1 MSNFSERWAE
11 LPDLLA
17 GHMRLSASALF
28 IGVALSLPFGILAA
42 RRPKWRGSVLGVTAL
57 VQTIP
62 SLALLALMVPL
73 LGGRIGFVPAL
84 IALTLYGMLPVVHNT
99 VIGILEV
106 DPSLTEAARG
116 MGMTP
121 RQSLL
126 RVELPLAAPVIL
138 AGIRTASVWVIGTAT
153 LATPVGA
160 QSLGNYIFLGLQT
173 RNRLAVV
180 FGCVA
185 ASLLAIAFDRL
196 IRVLER
202 AAKQQ
207 SRRLATIGLL
217 GLALVVFG
225 SLWPTLG
232 FERSHGD
239 ESAALV
245 AGGATEAA
253 ATEQAR
259 AALHDPARPITIGS
273 KGFTEQYVLAD
284 LIGAQLAAHGFEV
297 DNRPNLGSTILF
309 DALREGT
316 VDVCVDYSGTLWA
329 TILGRD
335 DPAPRLAMRIE
346 VASVLLQE
354 YGIVTL
360 GALGFENAYA
370 LAMARERAASLGID
384 SLADLARVSRQA
396 GTLEIG
402 GDPEFFGR
410 PEWSRV
416 RDAYGLEKLR
426 TRGMDS
432 TFLYGAARDGQV
444 DVITAYTTDGRIT
457 AFDLQL
463 LEDPDEV
470 LPPYD
475 AVILLSA
482 RAARN
487 PNLVHALKPLLF
499 AISNDDMRAANRAV
513 DLDGS
518 TVATAAAALRARIL
532 D

>member
-1 MSNFSERWAE
+1 MSNFAERWAE

-17 GHMRLSASALF
+17 GHMRLSASALC
-28 IGVALSLPFGILAA
+28 IGIALSLPFGVLAA
-42 RRPKWRGSVLGVTAL
+42 RRPKWRGPVLGVTGL

-84 IALTLYGMLPVVHNT
+84 IALTLYSMLPILHNT
-99 VIGILEV
+99 VIGIQEV

-116 MGMTP
+116 IGMTP

-173 RNRLAVV
+173 RNQLAVV

-196 IRVLER
+196 IHVLER
-202 AAKQQ
+202 AAKQR
-207 SRRLATIGLL
+207 SRGLFTVGVL
-217 GLALVVFG
+217 GLVLVISG
-225 SLWPTLG
+225 SLWPAMSSG
-232 FERSHGD
+232 RSPTIA
-239 ESAALV
+239 SATLV
-245 AGGATEAA
+245 AGDSTDATAGGQPSTVPDE
-253 ATEQAR
+253 
-259 AALHDPARPITIGS
+259 PARPITIGS

-284 LIGAQLAAHGFEV
+284 LIGKQLAAHGFEV
-297 DNRPNLGSTILF
+297 DNRPNLGSTIMF

-316 VDVCVDYSGTLWA
+316 IDVCVDYSGTLWA

-335 DPAPRLAMRIE
+335 EPAPRLAMRIE
-346 VASVLLQE
+346 VASVLLKQH
-354 YGIVTL
+354 GVVML

-370 LAMARERAASLGID
+370 LAMARERAEALGIQ
-384 SLADLARVSRQA
+384 SLADLARVANLGQS
-396 GTLEIG
+396 LEIG

-410 PEWSRV
+410 PEWTRV
-416 RDAYGLEKLR
+416 RAAYGLEALS

-432 TFLYGAARDGQV
+432 TFLYGAARDGQI

-487 PNLVHALKPLLF
+487 PKLVRALKPLLF
-499 AISNDDMRAANRAV
+499 AISNDEMRAANRAV

-518 TVATAAAALRARIL
+518 TVSTAADALRAL
-532 D
+532 VVD

>member
-17 GHMRLSASALF
+17 GHMRLSASALC
-28 IGVALSLPFGILAA
+28 IGIALSLPLGVLAA
-42 RRPKWRGSVLGVTAL
+42 RRPKWRGPVLGVTGL

-73 LGGRIGFVPAL
+73 LGGQIGFVPAL
-84 IALTLYGMLPVVHNT
+84 LALTLYSMLPVLHNT
-99 VIGILEV
+99 VTGIQEV
-106 DPSLTEAARG
+106 DPNLTEAARG
-116 MGMTP
+116 IGMTP
-121 RQSLL
+121 WQSLL

-173 RNRLAVV
+173 RNGLAVV

-196 IRVLER
+196 IAVLES
-202 AAKQQ
+202 AARER
-207 SRRLATIGLL
+207 SRGRLAVGVIGLTL
-217 GLALVVFG
+217 ITLG
-225 SLWPTLG
+225 SLWPS
-232 FERSHGD
+232 FNFA
-239 ESAALV
+239 SAPGPEGPRLV
-245 AGGATEAA
+245 GSDVAMADQEDAPPPVDRG
-253 ATEQAR
+253 
-259 AALHDPARPITIGS
+259 RPITIGS
-273 KGFTEQYVLAD
+273 KGFTEQYVLAE
-284 LIGAQLAAHGFEV
+284 LLGEQLAANGFEV

-309 DALREGT
+309 DALREGS

-329 TILGRD
+329 TILKREE
-335 DPAPRLAMRIE
+335 PAPRLAMGIE
-346 VASVLLQE
+346 VASVLLE
-354 YGIVTL
+354 EHGVVVL
-360 GALGFENAYA
+360 GSLGFENAYA
-370 LAMARERAASLGID
+370 LAMARERAEALGIR
-384 SLADLARVSRQA
+384 SLTDLARASSEGQP
-396 GTLEIG
+396 LEIG

-410 PEWSRV
+410 SEWSRV
-416 RDAYGLEKLR
+416 RASYGLEGLS

-432 TFLYGAARDGQV
+432 TFLYGAARDGQI

-463 LEDPDEV
+463 LEDPSEV

-475 AVILLSA
+475 AMILLSA
-482 RAARN
+482 RAAGN
-487 PNLVHALKPLLF
+487 PELVRALKPLLY
-499 AISNDDMRAANRAV
+499 AISNDEMRVANRAV
-513 DLDGS
+513 DLDGA
-518 TVATAAAALRARIL
+518 TVASAAAALRARVV

>member
-17 GHMRLSASALF
+17 GHMRLSASALC
-28 IGVALSLPFGILAA
+28 IGIALSLPLGVLAA
-42 RRPKWRGSVLGVTAL
+42 RRPKWRGPVLGVTGL

-73 LGGRIGFVPAL
+73 LGGQIGFVPAL
-84 IALTLYGMLPVVHNT
+84 LALTLYSMLPVLHNT
-99 VIGILEV
+99 VTGIQEV
-106 DPSLTEAARG
+106 DPGLTEAARG
-116 MGMTP
+116 IGMTP
-121 RQSLL
+121 WQSLL

-173 RNRLAVV
+173 RNGLAVV

-185 ASLLAIAFDRL
+185 ASLLAVAFDRL
-196 IRVLER
+196 IAVLES
-202 AAKQQ
+202 AAKER
-207 SRRLATIGLL
+207 SRGRLTAGLL
-217 GLALVVFG
+217 GLALITFG
-225 SLWPTLG
+225 SLWPAFDFTSSLDTRG
-232 FERSHGD
+232 P
-239 ESAALV
+239 ALV
-245 AGGATEAA
+245 GSDAPKVDRGD
-253 ATEQAR
+253 
-259 AALHDPARPITIGS
+259 ALASVVPGRPITVGS
-273 KGFTEQYVLAD
+273 KGFTEQYVLAE
-284 LIGAQLAAHGFEV
+284 LLGEQLTAHGFEI

-316 VDVCVDYSGTLWA
+316 VDVCIDYSGTLWA
-329 TILGRD
+329 TILKRD
-335 DPAPRLAMRIE
+335 EPAPRLAMQIE

-354 YGIVTL
+354 HGVVTL
-360 GALGFENAYA
+360 GSLGFENAYA
-370 LAMARERAASLGID
+370 LAMARKRAEELGVRSLT
-384 SLADLARVSRQA
+384 DLARVTSQGQA
-396 GTLEIG
+396 MEIG

-416 RDAYGLEKLR
+416 RAAYGLEGIE

-432 TFLYGAARDGQV
+432 TFLYGAARDGQI

-475 AVILLSA
+475 AMILLSA
-482 RAARN
+482 RAAGD
-487 PNLVHALKPLLF
+487 PGLVRALKPLLN
-499 AISNDDMRAANRAV
+499 AISNEEMRVANRAV
-513 DLDGS
+513 DLDGA
-518 TVATAAAALRARIL
+518 TVASAAAALRARIL

>member
-1 MSNFSERWAE
+1 MSNFDELWAQ
-11 LPDLLA
+11 LPSLLA
-17 GHMRLSASALF
+17 GHMRLSAGALG
-28 IGVALSLPFGILAA
+28 IGIALSLTFGILAA
-42 RRPKWRGSVLGVTAL
+42 HRPKWCAPVLGITGL

-73 LGGRIGFVPAL
+73 LGGRIGFLPAL
-84 IALTLYGMLPVVHNT
+84 IALTLYGMLPVLHNT

-116 MGMTP
+116 IGMTD

-202 AAKQQ
+202 AARER
-207 SRRLATIGLL
+207 SRGLFAAGTL
-217 GLALVVFG
+217 GLALVVCG
-225 SLWPTLG
+225 SLWATLRTGAESSPMQASAGAPGTSEPTAPVTTHPLG
-232 FERSHGD
+232 
-239 ESAALV
+239 
-245 AGGATEAA
+245 
-253 ATEQAR
+253 
-259 AALHDPARPITIGS
+259 PIVVGS
-273 KGFTEQYVLAD
+273 KGFTEQYVLAE
-284 LIGAQLAAHGFEV
+284 LLGAELGAHGFLVV
-297 DNRPNLGSTILF
+297 DRPNLGSTILF

-316 VDVCVDYSGTLWA
+316 VDVAVDYSGTLWA
-329 TILGRD
+329 TILKRD
-335 DPAPRLAMRIE
+335 NPAPRLAMRIE
-346 VASVLLQE
+346 VASVLLDK
-354 YGIVTL
+354 YDVVML

-370 LAMARERAASLGID
+370 LAMARGRAESLGIRT
-384 SLADLARVSRQA
+384 LEDLARVTQQ
-396 GTLEIG
+396 GINLELG

-410 PEWSRV
+410 PEWTRV
-416 RDAYGLEKLR
+416 RAAYGLEGLT

-432 TFLYGAARDGQV
+432 TFLYAAARDGQI
-444 DVITAYTTDGRIT
+444 DVITAYTTDGRIA

-463 LEDPDEV
+463 LEDPAEV

-487 PNLVHALKPLLF
+487 PDLVRALAPLLF
-499 AISNDDMRAANRAV
+499 AISDADMRAANRAV
-513 DLDGS
+513 DMDGA
-518 TVATAAAALRARIL
+518 TVASAAAALRARIL
-532 D
+532 K